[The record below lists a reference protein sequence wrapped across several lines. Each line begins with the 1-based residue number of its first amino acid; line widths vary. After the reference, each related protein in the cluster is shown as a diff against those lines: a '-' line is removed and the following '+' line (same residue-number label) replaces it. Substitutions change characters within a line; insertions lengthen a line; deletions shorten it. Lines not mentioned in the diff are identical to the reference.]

1 MTDDVRLHNSPLT
14 ERPRDTPESALALE
28 MALRR
33 GEWFPDL
40 NVCKGCGHR
49 GADHDLNNHC
59 LICGDDF
66 ASLSETEKWRRS
78 TSVALRSLADH
89 GYGLIPS
96 SVMDQ
101 ANDEIRTRQA
111 EIARLRAALKS
122 MLDLWDDAAPDPD
135 DVDRDVLIPAR
146 AALAE
151 GDERSDAP
159 SLHGYGLDYADSSDP
174 HSAYAKRRA
183 ALAEGDER

>member
-1 MTDDVRLHNSPLT
+1 MA
-14 ERPRDTPESALALE
+14 DTPEATTVAVLAAAL
-28 MALRR
+28 
-33 GEWFPDL
+33 
-40 NVCKGCGHR
+40 H
-49 GADHDLNNHC
+49 DHH
-59 LICGDDF
+59 
-66 ASLSETEKWRRS
+66 SS

-111 EIARLRAALKS
+111 KIARLRAALKS
-122 MLDLWDDAAPDPD
+122 MLDLWDDAALDPD

-151 GDERSDAP
+151 GDER
-159 SLHGYGLDYADSSDP
+159 
-174 HSAYAKRRA
+174 
-183 ALAEGDER
+183 